1 MNHIFI
7 AEKIEE
13 ILQQQILVIKKVY
26 EYQKALTDCV
36 LHRAWEGME
45 QYIQKSTEA
54 SQTFLQL
61 DKQCF
66 LFLDQL
72 HPYSDDVSDFYSYIG
87 ILPQKTQQ
95 TLTALYRSL
104 QHALCMSKIENDSL
118 SAYISHAR
126 TLINGMVQ
134 AASESTKTAYYT
146 RSGAPTQGKFTS
158 MVIDTV
164 F

>member
-1 MNHIFI
+1 MDQIFI
-7 AEKIEE
+7 AGKIEKT
-13 ILQQQILVIKKVY
+13 LQQQILVIKKVY
-26 EYQKALTDCV
+26 EYQKALTYCV
-36 LHRAWEGME
+36 LHRSWEGME
-45 QYIQKSTEA
+45 QYVLKSVEA
-54 SQTFLQL
+54 SQAFLQL

-72 HPYSDDVSDFYSYIG
+72 NPYSDGVSDFYSYIR
-87 ILPQKTQQ
+87 ILPQQTQQ
-95 TLTALYRSL
+95 ELTALYRTL
-104 QHALCMSKIENDSL
+104 RHYICMSKIENDSL

-134 AASESTKTAYYT
+134 AAAESTKTAYYT
-146 RSGAPTQGKFTS
+146 RTGAPTQGNFTS